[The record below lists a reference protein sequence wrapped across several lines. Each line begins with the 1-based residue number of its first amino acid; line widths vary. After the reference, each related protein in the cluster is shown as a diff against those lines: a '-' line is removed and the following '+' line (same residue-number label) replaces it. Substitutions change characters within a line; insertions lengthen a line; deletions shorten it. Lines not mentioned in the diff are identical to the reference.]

1 VQGEVYEQLHLRRS
15 RISDRWFMA
24 GVYGASGLFVAIVA
38 GLFVELY
45 AGSSSSIHAFGFKF
59 LTSSHWNPVTNQ
71 FGALPM
77 IYGTV
82 VSSLIA
88 IVLAGFVGVLGA
100 AYLVEFAPRAVARPL
115 AFLIELLA
123 AVPSVIF
130 GLWGLFILAPV
141 LRAYVEPYLQAKFG
155 FLPIFQ
161 GFIFGSSL
169 FTAGIVLAIM
179 IVPTVSAITRDVIAA
194 VAREH
199 REASMALGATRW
211 ETMAK
216 VILPGATTGIF
227 GACVLA
233 LGRALGE
240 TIATTM
246 VIGNKP
252 AIAASLFQPAYTL
265 ASVIANE
272 FTEATSDLY
281 VSALIELG
289 LLLFVVS
296 LAVNG
301 IARVL
306 TWTVL
311 RPAKAR

>member
-1 VQGEVYEQLHLRRS
+1 MAVYS
-15 RISDRWFMA
+15 A
-24 GVYGASGLFVAIVA
+24 TALFAATVA
-38 GLFVELY
+38 GLFVELSV
-45 AGSSSSIHAFGFKF
+45 GSWPAIRTFGPRFLVSSQ
-59 LTSSHWNPVTNQ
+59 WNPVTEQ

-82 VSSLIA
+82 VSSGIA
-88 IVLAGFVGVLGA
+88 IVLAATVGIFGA
-100 AYLVEFAPRAVARPL
+100 AYLVEFAPRVVARPL

-123 AVPSVIF
+123 AVPSVVF
-130 GLWGLFILAPV
+130 GLWGVFILAPL
-141 LRAYVEPYLQAKFG
+141 LRNVVDPFLQAKFG
-155 FLPIFQ
+155 FLPIFA
-161 GFIFGSSL
+161 GPIFGSSL
-169 FTAGIVLAIM
+169 FTAGIILAIM
-179 IVPTVSAITRDVIAA
+179 IVPTVSAISRDVIAT

-211 ETMAK
+211 ETMAR
-216 VILPGATTGIF
+216 VILPGAKTGIF

-252 AIAASLFQPAYTL
+252 AIAASLFAPAYTL

-272 FTEATSDLY
+272 FTEATSDVY
-281 VSALIELG
+281 ISALLELG
-289 LLLFVVS
+289 LLLFLVSVV
-296 LAVNG
+296 VNG
-301 IARVL
+301 LARVL

-311 RPAKAR
+311 RPAKSR

>member
-1 VQGEVYEQLHLRRS
+1 
-15 RISDRWFMA
+15 MA
-24 GVYGASGLFVAIVA
+24 AVYGATGLFVAIVA
-38 GLFVELY
+38 GLFLELY
-45 AGSSSSIHAFGFKF
+45 LGSSPSIHAFGFSF
-59 LTSSHWNPVTNQ
+59 LTSSSWNPVTEK

-82 VSSLIA
+82 VSSVIA
-88 IVLAGFVGVLGA
+88 IVLAGFVGVFGA
-100 AYLVEFAPRAVARPL
+100 AYLVEFAPPIVARPL

-130 GLWGLFILAPV
+130 GLWGLFVLAPI
-141 LRAYVEPYLQAKFG
+141 LRTTVDPFLQAKLG

-161 GFIFGSSL
+161 GYIFGSSL
-169 FTAGIVLAIM
+169 FTAGIILAIM
-179 IVPTVSAITRDVIAA
+179 IVPTVSAITRDVIQA

-227 GACVLA
+227 GACILA

-296 LAVNG
+296 LLVNG
-301 IARVL
+301 AARLL

-311 RPAKAR
+311 SPAKGR

>member
-1 VQGEVYEQLHLRRS
+1 MQAESLEQRHLRRS
-15 RISDRWFMA
+15 RLSDRWFRA
-24 GVYGASGLFVAIVA
+24 ALFGATALFGAVVA
-38 GLFVELY
+38 GLFLELLS
-45 AGSSSSIHAFGFKF
+45 GSWPALRAFGFGF
-59 LTSSHWNPVTNQ
+59 LTSSEWNPVSNH

-88 IVLAGFVGVLGA
+88 ILLAGVIGVYGA
-100 AYLVEFAPRAVARPL
+100 AYLVEFAPPIVARPL

-123 AVPSVIF
+123 AVPSVVF
-130 GLWGLFILAPV
+130 GLWGLFILAPI
-141 LRAYVEPYLQAKFG
+141 LRAYVDPFLQAKFG
-155 FLPIFQ
+155 FMPIFS
-161 GFIFGSSL
+161 GSIFESSL
-169 FTAGIVLAIM
+169 LTAGIVLAIM
-179 IVPTVSAITRDVIAA
+179 IVPTVSAISRDVIAT

-211 ETMAK
+211 ETIAK
-216 VILPGATTGIF
+216 VILPGAKSGIF
-227 GACVLA
+227 GACILA

-246 VIGNKP
+246 VIGNTP
-252 AIAASLFQPAYTL
+252 AIRVSLFAPSYTL

-272 FTEATSDLY
+272 FTEATSTLY

-289 LLLFVVS
+289 LLLFLVS
-296 LAVNG
+296 LVVNG
-301 IARVL
+301 FARLL

-311 RPAKAR
+311 RPAATR